1 MKKSFDVIVLG
12 GGISGLTLAK
22 RLSENGKNVL
32 IIEKDKIVGGLSQSI
47 SYKGFTLDFSA
58 HRFHTNNKK
67 LLTEIM
73 KYKGLN
79 FKIFNKVS
87 RIYMFNKY
95 LKYPFEL
102 QNLLRAMPFHQ
113 ALKSTLSFL
122 YNEISRR
129 ITPNKKL
136 ISYKDWFI
144 NIYGNSLYKVMC
156 EPYTSKIW
164 KTDPSRLSADWAN
177 QRFKTENIKLLIKR
191 IIIKALKF
199 DFSSYSLKDDNLAPD
214 GGNFYYPQKGGIQ
227 ALANAIKNEATNT
240 GTQILLQSEIRKIN
254 KQKKEVIFK
263 YNNKIY
269 SCNYSN
275 LVSTIPLHDLS
286 FYLND
291 NFLIKLTNKLKYM
304 DITFVYLFLEVN
316 NVSKDHWLYFP
327 DKDIIFNRAVEFS
340 NWGSSMCPNGKTC
353 ICFDITHFPKTAI
366 RKLSD
371 DDLVNR
377 VINDSKRA
385 NYLSNEKIIDS
396 LVVHVDNAYPFYDL
410 NYSKKLKEIVNYYED
425 SSHFLLGRTGI
436 FRYNNSD
443 NSIEMGFELAERML
457 AGKKGIFDYTIE
469 DASL

>member
-1 MKKSFDVIVLG
+1 MKKNYDVIVLG

-22 RLSENGKNVL
+22 RLSENGKSVL
-32 IIEKDKIVGGLSQSI
+32 IIEKDKVVGGLSQSI
-47 SYKGFTLDFSA
+47 TYKGFTLDFSA

-67 LLTEIM
+67 LLAEIM
-73 KYKGLN
+73 KYKKLN
-79 FKIFNKVS
+79 FKIFRKLS

-102 QNLLRAMPFHQ
+102 QNLLRAMPLHQ
-113 ALKSTLSFL
+113 ALKSTFSFF

-129 ITPNKKL
+129 ISPDKKL

-144 NIYGNSLYKVMC
+144 NIYGYSLYKVMC

-164 KTDPSRLSADWAN
+164 KTDPSKLSADWAN

-199 DFSSYSLKDDNLAPD
+199 DFSSYSLNDDNLAPD

-240 GTQILLQSEIRKIN
+240 GSQILLNSEIKKIN
-254 KQKKEVIFK
+254 KQKKEVTFMH
-263 YNNKIY
+263 NNKLRLLKY
-269 SCNYSN
+269 SS

-286 FYLND
+286 LYLND
-291 NFLIKLTNKLKYM
+291 NYFFKLTNKLKYM
-304 DITFVYLFLEVN
+304 DITFVYLFLDVN
-316 NVSKDHWLYFP
+316 SVSKDHWLYFP

-340 NWGSSMCPNGKTC
+340 NWGSSMCPKGKTS
-353 ICFDITHFPKTAI
+353 ICFDITHFSKKGI
-366 RKLSD
+366 HKLSD
-371 DDLVNR
+371 DDLVRR
-377 VINDSKRA
+377 VINDAKASK
-385 NYLSNEKIIDS
+385 YLSNEKILDS
-396 LVVHVDNAYPFYDL
+396 LVVHVNNAYPFYDL
-410 NYSKKLKEIVNYYED
+410 NYSKKLKKIVSYYED
-425 SSHFLLGRTGI
+425 ASHFLLGRTGI

-457 AGKKGIFDYTIE
+457 AGKKGILDYTIE